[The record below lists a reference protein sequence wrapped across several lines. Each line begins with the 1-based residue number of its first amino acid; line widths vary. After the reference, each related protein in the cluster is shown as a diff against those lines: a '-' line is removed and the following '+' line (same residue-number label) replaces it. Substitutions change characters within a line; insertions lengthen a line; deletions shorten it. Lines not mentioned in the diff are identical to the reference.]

1 MDDQFTFRDI
11 IDEMDAIERDK
22 LDAHRT
28 RVQAFFDALSSE
40 QKCQL
45 GEWMHGPEWQTC
57 QALSAAACDFHRSQP
72 RQRHVGSANGN
83 AIRRWCNAQS
93 SRLVER

>member
-1 MDDQFTFRDI
+1 MDDQFTFSDI
-11 IDEMDAIERDK
+11 MEELEAAERGR

-28 RVQAFFDALSSE
+28 KVQAFFDGLSPE

-57 QALSAAACDFHRSQP
+57 QALSAAACDFHRSQAGQA
-72 RQRHVGSANGN
+72 RSEN
-83 AIRRWCNAQS
+83 RRV
-93 SRLVER
+93 R